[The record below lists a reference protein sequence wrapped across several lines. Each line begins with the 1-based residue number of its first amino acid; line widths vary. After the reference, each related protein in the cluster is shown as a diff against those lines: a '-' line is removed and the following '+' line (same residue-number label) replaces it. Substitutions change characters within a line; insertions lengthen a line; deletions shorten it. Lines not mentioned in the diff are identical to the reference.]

1 MAIEIKDVALI
12 LPNHRVGTGSL
23 EIEGEK
29 IAAIREYPVPS
40 PKRVVLPGL
49 INCHGHTA
57 MTLLR
62 GLGSGLPLKRWL
74 EEAIFPVEAKLTPK
88 DIALGMRLGALE
100 MLASGTTCV
109 ADMYDF
115 PEAGGAA
122 LSASG
127 MKGNICRVGLAFSE
141 NNPPNRLEECV
152 NFVRTWQNGRVIAD
166 ICIHSEYLTNET
178 FCRALAEA
186 NKELKRPVHVHISET
201 AAEHKECVARH
212 GKTPIA
218 YLADLRLFDYGG
230 YAAHCVY
237 CTDED
242 FAIMREKNITLV
254 HNPSSNMKLG
264 SGFARIPEALAAGV
278 NVALGTDGCASNDN
292 LNMFEEMHLAALIHK
307 GRLGDPTVL
316 PAWAILDMATKN
328 GARALGRGDTGEIA
342 VGKKADLCVVNL
354 EKPHLQPHANLVD
367 LLAYSAQ
374 GSDVCETYVDGQLLY
389 ECGTWQTLN
398 AKELQKEVLSWHPGV
413 R

>member
-1 MAIEIKDVALI
+1 
-12 LPNHRVGTGSL
+12 
-23 EIEGEK
+23 
-29 IAAIREYPVPS
+29 
-40 PKRVVLPGL
+40 
-49 INCHGHTA
+49 

-122 LSASG
+122 LSATG

-152 NFVRTWQNGRVIAD
+152 NFVKTWQNGRVTAD

-201 AAEHKECVARH
+201 AAEHKECIARH

-218 YLADLRLFDYGG
+218 YLADLGLFDYGG

-242 FAIMREKNITLV
+242 FAIMREKNVTLV

-316 PAWAILDMATKN
+316 PAWTILDMATRN

-367 LLAYSAQ
+367 LLVYSAQ
-374 GSDVCETYVDGQLLY
+374 GSDVCETYVDGHLLY
-389 ECGTWQTLN
+389 ERGTWQTLN

-413 R
+413 L